1 MSMTRD
7 LSAAHRTL
15 IQTWIKYGCPQ
26 GHTNA

>member
-15 IQTWIKYGCPQ
+15 IQTSIKYGCSL
-26 GHTNA
+26 GRTNA